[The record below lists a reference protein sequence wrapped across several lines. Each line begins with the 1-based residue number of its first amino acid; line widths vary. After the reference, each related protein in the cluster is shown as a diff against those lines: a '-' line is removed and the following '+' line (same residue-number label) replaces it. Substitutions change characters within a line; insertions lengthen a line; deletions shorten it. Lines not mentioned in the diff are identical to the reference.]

1 MSHIRNTRP
10 YHGGARIRPDI
21 INEIHNDYLET
32 YPCFVDR
39 SCKPEDLHAENTNR
53 FVKAASVKRQVS
65 KAPSN
70 KRQARRRKPQA

>member
-53 FVKAASVKRQVS
+53 FVKAANVKRQAS
-65 KAPSN
+65 KAPSD
-70 KRQARRRKPQA
+70 KLQAPEPKVQA

>member
-53 FVKAASVKRQVS
+53 FVKAANVKRH
-65 KAPSN
+65 AP
-70 KRQARRRKPQA
+70 